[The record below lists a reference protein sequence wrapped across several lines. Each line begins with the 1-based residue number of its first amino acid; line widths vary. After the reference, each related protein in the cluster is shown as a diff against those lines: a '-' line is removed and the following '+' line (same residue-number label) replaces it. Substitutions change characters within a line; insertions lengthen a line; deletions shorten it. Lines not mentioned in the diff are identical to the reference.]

1 MATDASWSV
10 RVRGDGDH
18 RATVYTRSH
27 QFTVGVPLSFDREY
41 EHLTALEQALGALG
55 ADVVNG
61 LTVVAD
67 RERVEI
73 DAVEATLHAELDNPL
88 TYLGVVGEE
97 GDPGLETITIK
108 VYVSTP
114 ADEQAVRDV
123 WEEARRRSPL
133 LNTFRE
139 SVDLELTLEFTF

>member
-1 MATDASWSV
+1 MATEASWDL
-10 RVRGDGDH
+10 RVRGEGDH

-27 QFTVGVPLSFDREY
+27 QFTVGEPLSFDREY

-55 ADVVNG
+55 ADAVNG

-73 DAVEATLHAELDNPL
+73 DDVEATLHAELDNPL

-97 GDPGLETITIK
+97 GDPGLERVAIK
-108 VYVSTP
+108 LYVSSP
-114 ADEQAVRDV
+114 APEEAVRDV

-133 LNTFRE
+133 MNTFRA
-139 SVDLELTLEFTF
+139 SVDLETTLRITF